1 MFNAAQ
7 GNNLAIQLCYYR
19 GAIEF
24 DASPW
29 LTRAED
35 LLTHMAA
42 VECAPGA
49 TQINRLLK
57 HYLRAG
63 SAATPVRAL
72 IFIGDALEEDPAPL
86 LDLAAQCKIKGQPL
100 FIFQEGDD
108 QRVAQVFKQLATLS
122 GGAYARFD
130 TRSAD
135 RLRELLGSVARFA
148 SGGRKALTQSG
159 RDSDKLLLSQLP
171 QSDSCQD

>member
-1 MFNAAQ
+1 MFSAAQ

-19 GAIEF
+19 GALEF
-24 DASPW
+24 DTSPW

-35 LLTHMAA
+35 LLAHMAA
-42 VECAPGA
+42 VECSPGA
-49 TQINRLLK
+49 TQINRLLQ

-72 IFIGDALEEDPAPL
+72 IFIGDALEEEAAPL

-100 FIFQEGDD
+100 FIFQEGND
-108 QRVAQVFKQLATLS
+108 QQVTQIFKQLAQLS

-130 TRSAD
+130 TNSAD

-148 SGGRKALTQSG
+148 SGGRKALNQSG
-159 RDSDKLLLSQLP
+159 RDSDKLLLSQLS